1 MFEYQKDDQGKLVYA
16 GSGEKVGR
24 PEIEV
29 DEDLLLKLAEIQ
41 CTKKEIAYCLGISQ
55 DTLMRRFAEVLDKGH
70 SMGRMR
76 LRRAMWVN
84 AIDKENTI
92 MQIFLSKNILGYKDV
107 PDTDDDDNKPL
118 PWVAPVTTVKHEE
131 VINNENV

>member
-1 MFEYQKDDQGKLVYA
+1 MFEYEKDQQGKLVYA
-16 GSGEKVGR
+16 NSGERVGR

-29 DEDLLLKLAEIQ
+29 DLDLLEKLAEIQ
-41 CTKKEIAYCLGISQ
+41 CTKKEIAYCLGISI
-55 DTLMRRFAEVLDKGH
+55 DTLARRFADYVDKGQ

-84 AIDKENTI
+84 AIDKENTV

-107 PDTDDDDNKPL
+107 PDTEDDDNKPL
-118 PWVAPVTTVKHEE
+118 PWVAPVATVKQEE
-131 VINNENV
+131 VTNETI

>member
-1 MFEYQKDDQGKLVYA
+1 MFEYSKDESGQLIYA
-16 GSGEKVGR
+16 SSGQKVGR

-29 DEDLLLKLAEIQ
+29 DLDLLEKLAEIQ
-41 CTKKEIAYCLGISQ
+41 CTKKEIAYCLGISI
-55 DTLMRRFAEVLDKGH
+55 DTLMRRFADYIDKGQ

-84 AIDKENTI
+84 AIDKENTV

-107 PDTDDDDNKPL
+107 PDAEDDDNKPL
-118 PWVAPVTTVKHEE
+118 PWTAPVAPVEHKE
-131 VINNENV
+131 VTNNENV